1 MIAAAR
7 KRLPDLRFDI
17 ADVTAWKDPAPTT

>member
-17 ADVTAWKDPAPTT
+17 ADVTPGRTLAPGT